1 MKKILIFLLFISTLA
16 FAEESIIG
24 KWKTID
30 DETGKA
36 KSIVEIYQVGETFKG
51 KVLEILIPEDAN
63 KLCSSCKGEKFNKP
77 ILGLEIITEIKEI
90 TKNKVWGSGQVLD
103 PQNGKVYKCRLKLID
118 AKTLEIR
125 GYIGISL
132 FGRSQTRYRV
142 E

>member
-1 MKKILIFLLFISTLA
+1 MPLIILLWTLLSSIV
-16 FAEESIIG
+16 FADDSILG

-36 KSIVEIYQVGETFKG
+36 KSIVEIYQTGEIFKG
-51 KVLEILIPEDAN
+51 KVLEILIPEDA
-63 KLCSSCKGEKFNKP
+63 KRVCSSCTGEKFNKP
-77 ILGLEIITEIKEI
+77 ILGLEIINGIKEI
-90 TKNKVWGSGQVLD
+90 TKNKVWGDGEVLD
-103 PQNGKVYKCRLKLID
+103 PKNGKIYKCRLKLID

-132 FGRSQTRYRV
+132 FGRSQTWYRL